1 MVNCGNIAPR
11 ANDSPTELPVTART
25 VEIFD
30 ERGHRLHVYTVHLG
44 EEDCLIE
51 EYEEAALILAER
63 DGVVT
68 ATQITRCRARCTP
81 H

>member
-1 MVNCGNIAPR
+1 M
-11 ANDSPTELPVTART
+11 TART

-30 ERGHRLHVYTVHLG
+30 ERGHRLHIYTVHLG
-44 EEDCLIE
+44 EDDCLIE

-68 ATQITRCRARCTP
+68 AAQITRCRARCIP